1 MSRQQLKR
9 LHHSGAESH
18 SPPAE
23 LKSFRVCMQDRISLL
38 ELEAAVFVV
47 LQLKLLLEMLHG
59 SHGKYN
65 SLGEVF
71 TY

>member
-1 MSRQQLKR
+1 
-9 LHHSGAESH
+9 
-18 SPPAE
+18 
-23 LKSFRVCMQDRISLL
+23 MQDRISLL